1 MSRKKLVGTD
11 GLGQFRRQPSQ
22 QVRLL
27 SLTTTTTS
35 DDSPYAADFRQL
47 LQHLQ
52 DNQGELQ
59 AAYWENEVLRRPN
72 ANDAPSSNDDVART
86 MYLARRLRD
95 SIAVPTSVRP
105 KALALWEELLVQTHE
120 SPATRADVHTE
131 VAIFLQQ
138 HGNDFA
144 GALQHLQHAID
155 GRTQAWQAE
164 GDAPSDDATSALA
177 AAYLHLGL
185 VAQQGHDWTTAL
197 PALTTGL
204 RWQQKVM
211 GEAHESVADTW
222 QNVGHL
228 HGQLQDFQQAG
239 DAYHTA
245 LQIYQ
250 TVHGEEHVSTAGAYH
265 NYGLALQ
272 YQAGQISDPGQI
284 QQLVPRALAALQTAL
299 QVRGTV
305 LGRVHPDT
313 AASHLAIA
321 QFLSPLQQK
330 EAALE
335 HYEAAASIWQ
345 AILEDDSTPVQ
356 SATTARR
363 HLATIYNNAGA
374 CRAAEDASAALVE
387 YERAQQSLEPLLNS
401 EQGVPPS
408 LMLEWVATLNNVGMA
423 QLQLQLSG
431 AALQAHQSAKGMLEA
446 SLGQSASL
454 LPHLRPALAQTY
466 GSLGKVY
473 QAQGDW
479 ETALGALQQ
488 AHELLAGVHTAQPH
502 ADVAASHNNLGL
514 VYTQLQKYDEALTSY
529 RAAQALFGQTLG
541 TQHAHTGSC
550 AMNTGL
556 TLVQQDKLDEAALA
570 FGEARDI
577 WAVALGTDHAQ
588 TETAEGYANDPASA
602 LLQSS

>member
-1 MSRKKLVGTD
+1 LK
-11 GLGQFRRQPSQ
+11 
-22 QVRLL
+22 
-27 SLTTTTTS
+27 
-35 DDSPYAADFRQL
+35 
-47 LQHLQ
+47 HLQ

-59 AAYWENEVLRRPN
+59 ADYWEQEVLRRPSTD
-72 ANDAPSSNDDVART
+72 DAPSSSSTEDDDEQYIART

-95 SIAVPTSVRP
+95 SIAVPASVRP
-105 KALALWEELLVQTHE
+105 KALALWEDLLARSNSSSNDSAAH
-120 SPATRADVHTE
+120 RADVHTE

-138 HGNDFA
+138 RGNDFA

-155 GRTQAWQAE
+155 GRTQAWQAQGE
-164 GDAPSDDATSALA
+164 TPSDDATSALA

-185 VAQQGHDWTTAL
+185 VAQQGHEWTTAL

-228 HGQLQDFQQAG
+228 NGQLGDFVQAG
-239 DAYHTA
+239 EAYHTA

-250 TVHGEEHVSTAGAYH
+250 QVHGEEHVSTAGAHH

-272 YQAGQISDPGQI
+272 YQAGGQITDPGMVQELI
-284 QQLVPRALAALQTAL
+284 PRALKALQTAL
-299 QVRGTV
+299 QVRASL

-313 AASHLAIA
+313 AASHLALA
-321 QFLSPLQQK
+321 QFLSPLQQT

-345 AILEDDSTPVQ
+345 EILQDESTPVQ
-356 SATTARR
+356 SGVTARR

-374 CRAAEDASAALVE
+374 CRAAQDANAALAD
-387 YERAQQSLEPLLNS
+387 YERAQQSLEPLLKS

-423 QLQLQLSG
+423 QLQLQQPE
-431 AALQAHQSAKGMLEA
+431 AALQAHQAAQGMLEA
-446 SLGQSASL
+446 SLAQSSSL

-473 QAQGDW
+473 RAQNNW
-479 ETALGALQQ
+479 EEALGALQQ
-488 AHELLAGVHTAQPH
+488 AHELLVGVHAQH

-514 VYTQLQKYDEALTSY
+514 VYTQLQKYDEALASY
-529 RAAQALFGQTLG
+529 RAAQSMFEQTVG
-541 TQHAHTGSC
+541 AQHAHTGSC

-556 TLVQQDKLDEAALA
+556 TLVQQDKLDEAAVA

-588 TETAEGYANDPASA
+588 TEAAQSYANDPASA
-602 LLQSS
+602 LLQSSSSS